1 MNQTAPPP
9 RDGGDRGPGLVDLLT
24 LGGFTL
30 GCVLAGL
37 GLGWWADSATEFTPV
52 LTLLGLALGIAV
64 AVFGTWVRVRPLLD
78 DGPEAGGGQSRGRD
92 RR

>member
-1 MNQTAPPP
+1 MSQTATP
-9 RDGGDRGPGLVDLLT
+9 RDGGDQGPGLVDLLT

-37 GLGWWADSATEFTPV
+37 GLGWWADSATDLTPV
-52 LTLLGLALGIAV
+52 LTLLGLALGVGA
-64 AVFGTWVRVRPLLD
+64 AAFGTWVRVRPLLD
-78 DGPEAGGGQSRGRD
+78 DGAGDGAGERD

>member
-1 MNQTAPPP
+1 MNPTATP
-9 RDGGDRGPGLVDLLT
+9 RDGGDQGPGLVDLLT

-37 GLGWWADSATEFTPV
+37 GLGWWADSATGLTPV
-52 LTLLGLALGIAV
+52 LTLLGLALGVGAAAV
-64 AVFGTWVRVRPLLD
+64 GTWVRVRPLLD
-78 DGPEAGGGQSRGRD
+78 DGAGDGAAGEGRD

>member
-1 MNQTAPPP
+1 MRQTTTP

-24 LGGFTL
+24 LGGYTL
-30 GCVLAGL
+30 VCVVAGL
-37 GLGWWADSATEFTPV
+37 GLGWWADSATGLTPV
-52 LTLLGLALGIAV
+52 LTLLGLAVGVGV

-78 DGPEAGGGQSRGRD
+78 DGAEANGGQRRGRD